1 MNHGFM
7 TFSYPKASLAAIIE
21 DATQFGYT
29 GIELRIGRNQGHGLE
44 IDSSHELLTAAR
56 SQAESEGVHLYSLA
70 SSFQLA
76 VEELDE
82 EEARQTL
89 AMATAIGSRVIRVFG
104 GAFKD
109 EGLDLASA
117 RSRLVSGLR
126 RFSELSKELTAGSAD
141 DTGPGRRGGVAGSA
155 DGSVVIALESH
166 DAWTDATV
174 LAEVLAEVSKDN
186 VGLNWDPYHIVRMH
200 GTSVADHFPT
210 IRAWVKHVH
219 VHDGTATTGAPVLT
233 SVGTG
238 IVDHE
243 AMIRGL
249 MEIGFD
255 GFLMGEWIHSL
266 MEGNTDP
273 VIYLPRELK
282 KLRKIEASLE

>member
-7 TFSYPKASLAAIIE
+7 TFSYPKASLEAILE
-21 DATQFGYT
+21 DASQFGYT

-44 IDSSHELLTAAR
+44 IDSPAEALANAR
-56 SQAESEGVHLYSLA
+56 STAEGEGIMLYSLA

-82 EEARQTL
+82 DEFKQTL
-89 AMATAIGSRVIRVFG
+89 QMATAVGARVIRVFG
-104 GAFKD
+104 GAFED
-109 EGLDLASA
+109 EGL
-117 RSRLVSGLR
+117 
-126 RFSELSKELTAGSAD
+126 SAD
-141 DTGPGRRGGVAGSA
+141 DARARLVASLARCGELSHEITAGKADEDGPGARGGVSGSP

-166 DAWTDATV
+166 DAWTDPQTLAAV
-174 LAEVLAEVSKDN
+174 LEDAGQDN

-200 GTSVADHFPT
+200 ELGVAEHFPT
-210 IRAWVKHVH
+210 VRPWIRHVH
-219 VHDGTATTGAPVLT
+219 VHDGTATRQAPVLK
-233 SVGTG
+233 SIGTG
-238 IVDHE
+238 VVDHE
-243 AMIRGL
+243 AMMRGL
-249 MEIGFD
+249 AEIGFD

-282 KLRKIEASLE
+282 KLKKIEAALG